1 MTSTDQN
8 GSLRRAFVA
17 VTSLFLMWGFI
28 TSFVDILVPKLK
40 LVFDLSATKAYMVQF
55 AWFTAYGLLSIPGG
69 YVIKKLGCKL
79 GIILGLVVA
88 GLGCAMFFPAA
99 ETEEFSVFLLALFIT
114 GCGITIL
121 QVAANPYVSVLGPKE
136 SASSRLNLAQA
147 FNSLGTTVAPLI
159 AASFLLGTDVGNADS
174 VKSPFLVIA
183 MSFFLLAALFSI
195 IKLPAI
201 LGEEG
206 KNGSYTSVLQDRKL
220 RFGAVAIFVYVGAEV
235 AIASGFLLYAPILGI
250 EELKASIVE
259 SSWLSQLGEISAWL
273 KGEAL
278 EKMDSL
284 TLVGSLI
291 AMYWGGA
298 MVGRFLGSG
307 LMARMKP
314 TTLLAG
320 AAIGAMLMIA
330 FSFGAE
336 MPISAY
342 MFLIAIGFF
351 NSIMF
356 PTIFAIAIE
365 DLGDDKPL
373 GSGVLCTAIVGGA
386 FVPLLFGALVDT
398 AGFGAAYLLPA
409 ICYGYIAWYA
419 GRLVPSVRG

>member
-8 GSLRRAFVA
+8 GSLRGAFVA

-159 AASFLLGTDVGNADS
+159 AASFLLGTDAGNADS

>member
-8 GSLRRAFVA
+8 GSLRGAFVA

-174 VKSPFLVIA
+174 VKSPFLMIA

-201 LGEEG
+201 LGDEG

>member
-1 MTSTDQN
+1 M
-8 GSLRRAFVA
+8 
-17 VTSLFLMWGFI
+17 
-28 TSFVDILVPKLK
+28 
-40 LVFDLSATKAYMVQF
+40 
-55 AWFTAYGLLSIPGG
+55 
-69 YVIKKLGCKL
+69 
-79 GIILGLVVA
+79 
-88 GLGCAMFFPAA
+88 
-99 ETEEFSVFLLALFIT
+99 
-114 GCGITIL
+114 
-121 QVAANPYVSVLGPKE
+121 
-136 SASSRLNLAQA
+136 
-147 FNSLGTTVAPLI
+147 
-159 AASFLLGTDVGNADS
+159 
-174 VKSPFLVIA
+174 
-183 MSFFLLAALFSI
+183 
-195 IKLPAI
+195 
-201 LGEEG
+201 
-206 KNGSYTSVLQDRKL
+206 
-220 RFGAVAIFVYVGAEV
+220 

-314 TTLLAG
+314 TTLLTG
-320 AAIGAMLMIA
+320 AAIGAMLMIT
-330 FSFGAE
+330 FSFGSE

-386 FVPLLFGALVDT
+386 VVPLLFGALVDT
-398 AGFGAAYLLPA
+398 AGFGAAYCFLQSAMATLLGMQVALFPA
-409 ICYGYIAWYA
+409 FKADF
-419 GRLVPSVRG
+419 VRSAKFP

>member
-1 MTSTDQN
+1 
-8 GSLRRAFVA
+8 
-17 VTSLFLMWGFI
+17 MWGFI

-159 AASFLLGTDVGNADS
+159 AASFLLGTDAGNADS
-174 VKSPFLVIA
+174 VKSPFLMIA

-298 MVGRFLGSG
+298 MVGRF
-307 LMARMKP
+307 
-314 TTLLAG
+314 
-320 AAIGAMLMIA
+320 
-330 FSFGAE
+330 
-336 MPISAY
+336 
-342 MFLIAIGFF
+342 
-351 NSIMF
+351 
-356 PTIFAIAIE
+356 
-365 DLGDDKPL
+365 
-373 GSGVLCTAIVGGA
+373 
-386 FVPLLFGALVDT
+386 
-398 AGFGAAYLLPA
+398 
-409 ICYGYIAWYA
+409 W
-419 GRLVPSVRG
+419 GRA

>member
-8 GSLRRAFVA
+8 GSLRGAFVA

-159 AASFLLGTDVGNADS
+159 AASFLLGTDAGNADS

-307 LMARMKP
+307 LMAIMKP

-398 AGFGAAYLLPA
+398 AGFGAAYFLPA

>member
-8 GSLRRAFVA
+8 GSLRGAFVA

-159 AASFLLGTDVGNADS
+159 AASFLLGTDAGNADS

-307 LMARMKP
+307 LMAIMKP

-419 GRLVPSVRG
+419 GRLVPSVRW

>member
-1 MTSTDQN
+1 MTSADQN
-8 GSLRRAFVA
+8 GSLRGAFVA

-159 AASFLLGTDVGNADS
+159 AASFLLGTDAGNADS

-320 AAIGAMLMIA
+320 AAIGAMLMIT
-330 FSFGAE
+330 FSFGSE

-409 ICYGYIAWYA
+409 ICYSYIAWYA
-419 GRLVPSVRG
+419 GCLVPSVRG

>member
-8 GSLRRAFVA
+8 DSLRGAFVA

-159 AASFLLGTDVGNADS
+159 AASFLLGTDAGNAGS